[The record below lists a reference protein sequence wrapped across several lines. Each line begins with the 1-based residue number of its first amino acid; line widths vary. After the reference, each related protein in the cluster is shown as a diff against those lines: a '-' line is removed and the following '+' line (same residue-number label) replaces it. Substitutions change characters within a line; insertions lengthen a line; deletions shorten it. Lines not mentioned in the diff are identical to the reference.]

1 MEAPGEPNEPA
12 PVSGIC
18 TRGICLGVVSAL
30 DSTVL
35 LRALPVAEVAVE
47 VVAEEEVEVVVG
59 LVVAG
64 LVVVERAPLGA
75 LEGLELMAAL
85 GAEVKCD

>member
-1 MEAPGEPNEPA
+1 M
-12 PVSGIC
+12 
-18 TRGICLGVVSAL
+18 VSAL

-47 VVAEEEVEVVVG
+47 VVAEEEVEVVAG